1 MKKNNIIKFLTFCLG
16 AVTLASCNEY
26 LDKLPDDRAEVNTI
40 EKATK
45 LITSAYPEGSA
56 NLILELLSDN
66 VLDYGNQY
74 SAPIL
79 CDELYRFKDV
89 TDQGNDSPY
98 YVWNHFYSAVASAN
112 QALYS
117 IEQMGMTNVARG
129 QVAEAKLC
137 RAYGMFM
144 LAQVFC
150 MEWNPD
156 KADEYLGLPYPLK
169 PEENLNAT
177 YERGTLRQLYEAID
191 KDIEEALPYVDDEL
205 YGSTP
210 KYHFNRQAAYAFATR
225 FNLYYL
231 NWDKVIAYANEV
243 LGPGDPTSRLRN
255 YAQYEELGRR
265 DIANLYVSS
274 SEPSNLMFTTPYSMA
289 PYYLAYGGSGRF
301 GHNQTVVTYETYWV
315 EMPWGRGTTDNTIYY
330 AKKMYGSNPCVA
342 FPKLD
347 PFFEYT
353 DRVAG
358 IGYYHSVDPVFTTDE
373 TLLCRAE
380 AYALKGA
387 ATYTKAVDD
396 INYWITTHCKESEGK
411 AVRPVMTV
419 DSINAFIEGLD
430 TAIVN
435 WNTVGD
441 LSIRKTLHPQGFTV
455 APGTQDN
462 LIQFIL
468 HMRRLETIFQGLRFA
483 DLKRYGIEYIHKLRG
498 EDPVLHKAGDLRDA
512 VQLPIDVITAGL
524 QANPRE

>member
-1 MKKNNIIKFLTFCLG
+1 MFALAIVGT
-16 AVTLASCNEY
+16 AMASCNEY
-26 LDKLPDDRAEVNTI
+26 LDKLPDDRADVNTL
-40 EKATK
+40 EKVQK
-45 LITSAYPEGSA
+45 LNTSAYPQGSA
-56 NLILELLSDN
+56 NLVLEMLSDN

-98 YVWNHFYSAVASAN
+98 NVWNHFYEAVATAN
-112 QALYS
+112 QSLRS
-117 IEQMGMTNVARG
+117 LEEMGMIDAAPSLT
-129 QVAEAKLC
+129 AEAKLC
-137 RAYGMFM
+137 RAYSMFM

-150 MEWNPD
+150 MEWNPE
-156 KADEYLGLPYPLK
+156 KADEYYGLPYPTEPQEDLTK
-169 PEENLNAT
+169 T
-177 YERGTLRQLYEAID
+177 YKRGTLRELYAAID
-191 KDIEEALPYVDDEL
+191 KDIEESLPYIDDEV

-210 KYHFNRQAAYAFATR
+210 KYHFNRQAAYAFAAR

-231 NWDKVIAYANEV
+231 NFDKVIAYANEV
-243 LGPGDPTSRLRN
+243 LGTGDPTSRLRN
-255 YAQYEELGRR
+255 YAQYEKLGRR
-265 DIANLYVSS
+265 DIANLYVAS
-274 SEPSNLMFTTPYSMA
+274 SEPANLLLTTPYSIA
-289 PYYLAYGGSGRF
+289 PYYLGYGGSGRF
-301 GHNQTVVTYETYWV
+301 GHNQTVTTYQTYWV
-315 EMPWGRGTTDNTIYY
+315 EMPWGRGSTDNTLYY
-330 AKKMYGSNPCVA
+330 AKKMYGSVTCVA

-358 IGYYHSVDPVFTTDE
+358 IGYYHGVDPVFTTDE

-380 AYALKGA
+380 AYTLKGE
-387 ATYTKAVDD
+387 TTWEKAVED
-396 INYWITTHCKESEGK
+396 INYWITTHCKEEEGK

-419 DSINAFIEGLD
+419 ESINTFMEGVD
-430 TAIVN
+430 TTLVN

-441 LSIRKTLHPQGFTV
+441 LSIRNTLHPQGFTV

-462 LIQFIL
+462 MVQFIL
-468 HMRRLETIFQGLRFA
+468 QMRRLETIFQGLRFA

-498 EDPVLHKAGDLRDA
+498 EDPVLHVPGDKRDA

-524 QANPRE
+524 EPNPRD

>member
-1 MKKNNIIKFLTFCLG
+1 MT
-16 AVTLASCNEY
+16 ASY
-26 LDKLPDDRAEVNTI
+26 K
-40 EKATK
+40 
-45 LITSAYPEGSA
+45 
-56 NLILELLSDN
+56 
-66 VLDYGNQY
+66 
-74 SAPIL
+74 
-79 CDELYRFKDV
+79 
-89 TDQGNDSPY
+89 
-98 YVWNHFYSAVASAN
+98 
-112 QALYS
+112 
-117 IEQMGMTNVARG
+117 
-129 QVAEAKLC
+129 
-137 RAYGMFM
+137 
-144 LAQVFC
+144 
-150 MEWNPD
+150 
-156 KADEYLGLPYPLK
+156 
-169 PEENLNAT
+169 
-177 YERGTLRQLYEAID
+177 RGTLRQLYEAIN
-191 KDIEEALPYVDDEL
+191 KDIEEALPNIDDEI
-205 YGSTP
+205 YGATP
-210 KYHFNRQAAYAFATR
+210 KYHFNRQAAFAFAAR
-225 FNLYYL
+225 FNLYYM
-231 NWDKVIAYANEV
+231 NYDKVIAYANEV
-243 LGPGDPTSRLRN
+243 LGSGDPISRLRN
-255 YAQYEELGRR
+255 YQQYEELGRR

-274 SEPSNLMFTTPYSMA
+274 SDPANLMLTTPYSMG

-315 EMPWGRGTTDNTIYY
+315 EMPWGRGSSDNTLYY

-380 AYALKGA
+380 AYALKGE
-387 ATYTKAVDD
+387 ATYDKAVDD

-419 DSINAFIEGLD
+419 ESINTFMEGVD
-430 TAIVN
+430 TALVN

-455 APGTQDN
+455 KPGTQDN

-468 HMRRLETIFQGLRFA
+468 HVRRLETIFQGLRFA

-498 EDPVLHKAGDLRDA
+498 EDPVLHVPGDLRDA

-524 QANPRE
+524 EPNPRN

>member
-1 MKKNNIIKFLTFCLG
+1 MMKKYIFGIFAMVSAMALT
-16 AVTLASCNEY
+16 SCNDY

-40 EKATK
+40 DKVTK
-45 LITSAYPEGSA
+45 LNASAYPQGSA
-56 NLILELLSDN
+56 DLILEMLSDN

-89 TDQGNDSPY
+89 SDQGNDSPY
-98 YVWNHFYSAVASAN
+98 NVWNHYYEAVATAN
-112 QALYS
+112 ESLRALS
-117 IEQMGMTNVARG
+117 EMGMAEQAPAQT
-129 QVAEAKLC
+129 AEAKLC
-137 RAYGMFM
+137 RAYSMFM

-169 PEENLNAT
+169 PQENLTAS
-177 YERGTLRQLYEAID
+177 YSRGTLRELYAAIN
-191 KDIEEALPYVDDEL
+191 KDIEEALPHVDDEI

-210 KYHFNRQAAYAFATR
+210 KYHFNRQAAYAFAAR
-225 FNLYYL
+225 FNLYYM
-231 NWDKVIAYANEV
+231 NYDKVIAYANEV
-243 LGPGDPTSRLRN
+243 LGTGDPTSRLRN
-255 YAQYEELGRR
+255 YEQYAELGRR

-274 SEPSNLMFTTPYSMA
+274 SEVANLLLTTPYSIA
-289 PYYLAYGGSGRF
+289 PYYIANGGSGRF
-301 GHNQTVVTYETYWV
+301 GHNTTVVTYETYWV
-315 EMPWGRGTTDNTIYY
+315 EMPWGRGSSDNTLHY
-330 AKKMYGSNPCVA
+330 ANKMYGSNLCVA

-358 IGYYHSVDPVFTTDE
+358 IGYYHGVDPVFTTDE

-380 AYALKGA
+380 AYALKGD
-387 ATYTKAVDD
+387 ATFSKAVDD

-411 AVRPVMTV
+411 AVRPVMTIK
-419 DSINAFIEGLD
+419 SIDEFIEGLD
-430 TAIVN
+430 YSLVN

-441 LSIRKTLHPQGFTV
+441 LSIRKELHPQGFTV
-455 APGTQDN
+455 KTGTQEN

-468 HMRRLETIFQGLRFA
+468 HMRRIETVFQGLRFA

-498 EDPVLHKAGDLRDA
+498 EDPVLHAPGDKRDA
-512 VQLPIDVITAGL
+512 VQLPKDVITAGL
-524 QANPRE
+524 EANPRN